1 MMQIWDNMFYAAR
14 RNRRSMNTKI
24 RLLEDQIVA
33 LLNGSDVPIEAKRLI
48 LADIQN
54 LVTKKADQVIKQEI
68 QAQREDN
75 EK

>member
-1 MMQIWDNMFYAAR
+1 
-14 RNRRSMNTKI
+14 MNTKI
-24 RLLEDQIVA
+24 RMLEDQIVA

-68 QAQREDN
+68 KAQREEQ

>member
-1 MMQIWDNMFYAAR
+1 MEAC
-14 RNRRSMNTKI
+14 MNTKI

-54 LVTKKADQVIKQEI
+54 LVTKKADQVISHEI
-68 QAQREDN
+68 KAQREDN

>member
-1 MMQIWDNMFYAAR
+1 
-14 RNRRSMNTKI
+14 MNTKI

-54 LVTKKADQVIKQEI
+54 LVTKKADQVIRQEI
-68 QAQREDN
+68 KVQKGEQ

>member
-68 QAQREDN
+68 KAQREDN